1 MSDTHRTGKRD
12 RGNQRIKY
20 MASLSKL
27 MAEQF
32 LGEIKERQSLLID
45 TTDRNYHEETRHI
58 KKGVDLYC
66 KYFVYIILQFSRALL
81 SHLVWSIFLIGKSC
95 HTFKEKSASLLPCAV
110 RNN

>member
-1 MSDTHRTGKRD
+1 MSDTHWTSKRD
-12 RGNQRIKY
+12 REKQRIKY
-20 MASLSKL
+20 LVSLSKL

-32 LGEIKERQSLLID
+32 LGEIKERQSLLIA
-45 TTDRNYHEETRHI
+45 TTDRNSHEETRHI

-66 KYFVYIILQFSRALL
+66 KYFAYIILQFSHGLL
-81 SHLVWSIFLIGKSC
+81 SHLVCSIFFIKKSF